1 MSQKIVGALA
11 ISLLLQGCFLTE
23 MISGGEEESLSNE
36 NLEENLQEEGE
47 FQIGD
52 SGSALET
59 EDLSGFTPSTALKT
73 QLDPAPKA
81 QVQLSGVV
89 SAFAVSSSKLL
100 NNDGSKARQGLGSTS
115 RLNGA
120 QVALKKRFADSS
132 KAAEVVATTT
142 TDSTGAYNFNDVPAA
157 VTGQGEDKD
166 FYYEVVATSGDTEL
180 AAPVAPITDDA
191 GLDISPESNIAA
203 NIVKDVIKVPGATKR
218 PVPSFRSMRN
228 LSSGVGQNM
237 YSLRN
242 SISVPS
248 SSTANASGIKAAA
261 NGIASTGGNAEKMY
275 KSYQFNSEWVRLA
288 KSPTS
293 TEAQFSNYLKRIAR
307 EQCGQNGND
316 PLPQI
321 AADALA
327 KAAKEG
333 ATFNPTGIVAAIN
346 AANSQAELEVD
357 YAVKRYAYLL
367 DQIEHNMVKSSTEAT
382 DFSDKQMMALFSL
395 RQLRSYNLNADSTLD
410 ADQALSFLQYV
421 GNTSGDGSVS
431 GDGGATGPAPDGD
444 GGNIGPS
451 GPPPG
456 NKVAKRATPPN
467 ELQMC
472 QMSSNTLI
480 AAVASLVNDPTL
492 TQPAIADAQI
502 FHDSGHGCDQNS
514 GLGHFRAEISI
525 YPGNTS
531 VSSVN
536 VSSTDTSALGGD
548 GNIAITEQFGG
559 NYRTSMPNECVT
571 LDKPVTYTVTA
582 TMADGSSVSQ
592 TYDRT
597 HPLVHETQARYNSED
612 MSRDHASATPV
623 GEYRPTITWDST
635 ADMLAR
641 ITTAPA
647 GSQVKYSY
655 EFSYVDTSVQQIGPV
670 SQCDTITS
678 GGALYA
684 VDSFM
689 PTVDCNP
696 AACATTSGISQAN
709 LQCRIYIDTYL
720 VDGADRILGQSAGNF
735 TYYCVDENNDGQCDG

>member
-11 ISLLLQGCFLTE
+11 IGLLLQGCFLTE
-23 MISGGEEESLSNE
+23 IMSGGEDPLNE
-36 NLEENLQEEGE
+36 NMEENLQDGE
-47 FQIGD
+47 FQLGD
-52 SGSALET
+52 TPGAALET
-59 EDLSGFTPSTALKT
+59 EDLSGFTPSTVLKA
-73 QLDPAPKA
+73 QLDPTPKA

-100 NNDGSKARQGLGSTS
+100 NNDSGKARQGLGSTS
-115 RLNGA
+115 RLTGA
-120 QVALKKRFADSS
+120 QVALRKRFADSS

-142 TDSTGAYNFNDVPAA
+142 TDANGAYNFSDVAAA
-157 VTGQGEDKD
+157 VTGQGEDQD

-180 AAPVAPITDDA
+180 AAPVAPVSDDA

-242 SISVPS
+242 SISVPN

-275 KSYQFNSEWVRLA
+275 KSYQFNSEWVRLT
-288 KSPTS
+288 KSSTS

-327 KAAKEG
+327 KAAKDG
-333 ATFNPTGIVAAIN
+333 VTFNPTGIVAAIN
-346 AANSQAELEVD
+346 AANSQAGLEVD

-367 DQIEHNMVKSSTEAT
+367 DQIEHNLVKSSTEAT

-395 RQLRSYNLNADSTLD
+395 RKLRSYDLNGDSTLD

-421 GNTSGDGSVS
+421 GNTGGDGGS
-431 GDGGATGPAPDGD
+431 GDGGATGPAPGGD
-444 GGNIGPS
+444 GGTM
-451 GPPPG
+451 GPPLNN
-456 NKVAKRATPPN
+456 NKVANRATPPN
-467 ELQMC
+467 EPQMC
-472 QMSSNTLI
+472 QMSANTLI
-480 AAVASLVNDPTL
+480 TTIASLVNDPSL

-502 FHDSGHGCDQNS
+502 FHDSGHGCDQNA
-514 GLGHFRAEISI
+514 GLGHFRAEISV
-525 YPGNTS
+525 YAGNTS
-531 VSSVN
+531 VSSVS

-559 NYRTSMPNECVT
+559 KYRTSLPNECVT
-571 LDKPVTYTVTA
+571 LEKAVTYTVTA

-597 HPLVHETQARYNSED
+597 HPLVHETQARYNGVD
-612 MSRDHASATPV
+612 MSKGHDTATRV

-635 ADMLAR
+635 TDMLSR
-641 ITTAPA
+641 ITTAPT

-696 AACATTSGISQAN
+696 TACATASGISKAN
-709 LQCRIYIDTYL
+709 LQCRIYIDTFL

-735 TYYCVDENNDGQCDG
+735 TYYCVDENKDGQCDS

>member
-11 ISLLLQGCFLTE
+11 ISLLLQGCFLTDI
-23 MISGGEEESLSNE
+23 ISGGEDPLNE
-36 NLEENLQEEGE
+36 TLEENLPEDGE
-47 FQIGD
+47 FQLGD
-52 SGSALET
+52 APGAALET
-59 EDLSGFTPSTALKT
+59 EDLSGFTPSTALKA
-73 QLDPAPKA
+73 QLDPTPKA

-100 NNDGSKARQGLGSTS
+100 NIDGSKARQGLGSTS
-115 RLNGA
+115 RLTGA
-120 QVALKKRFADSS
+120 QVALRKRFADSS

-142 TDSTGAYNFNDVPAA
+142 TDANGAYNFSDVAAA
-157 VTGQGEDKD
+157 VTGQGEDQD

-180 AAPVAPITDDA
+180 AAPVAPVSDDA

-242 SISVPS
+242 SISVPN

-275 KSYQFNSEWVRLA
+275 KSYQFNSEWVRLT
-288 KSPTS
+288 KSALS

-316 PLPQI
+316 PLPKI

-333 ATFNPTGIVAAIN
+333 VTFNPTGIVAAIN
-346 AANSQAELEVD
+346 AANSAAGLEVD

-367 DQIEHNMVKSSTEAT
+367 DQIENNMVKSSSEAT

-395 RQLRSYNLNADSTLD
+395 RKLRSYDLNGDSVLD

-421 GNTSGDGSVS
+421 GNTSGDSSS
-431 GDGGATGPAPDGD
+431 GDGGATGPAPGGDGD
-444 GGNIGPS
+444 NIGPS

-456 NKVAKRATPPN
+456 NKVANRATPPGP
-467 ELQMC
+467 QMC

-480 AAVASLVNDPTL
+480 ATIASLVNDPTL

-502 FHDSGHGCDQNS
+502 FHDSGHGCDKNG
-514 GLGHFRAEISI
+514 GLGHFRAEISV

-531 VSSVN
+531 VSSVS
-536 VSSTDTSALGGD
+536 VSSTDSSALGGD
-548 GNIAITEQFGG
+548 GTIAITEQYNG
-559 NYRTSMPNECVT
+559 NYRTSMPDECVT
-571 LDKPVTYTVTA
+571 LDKAVTYTVTA

-597 HPLVHETQARYNSED
+597 HPLVHETQARYNGTD
-612 MSRDHASATPV
+612 MSRDHASATKV

-635 ADMLAR
+635 ADMLSR

-696 AACATTSGISQAN
+696 TACATSSGISKAN